1 MRGPDSAY
9 LGVSMEKV
17 IKASNSYF
25 CKMHEMEVESGPGF
39 PVQTFTL
46 KKTFQ
51 HFLLSL
57 ANSFMASMV
66 SNYSPEGSLAASLLV
81 AAN

>member
-1 MRGPDSAY
+1 MMRGPDSAY

-51 HFLLSL
+51 HFLLCH
-57 ANSFMASMV
+57 
-66 SNYSPEGSLAASLLV
+66 LLTPSWPPWFLIILQRE
-81 AAN
+81 ALQPAYW